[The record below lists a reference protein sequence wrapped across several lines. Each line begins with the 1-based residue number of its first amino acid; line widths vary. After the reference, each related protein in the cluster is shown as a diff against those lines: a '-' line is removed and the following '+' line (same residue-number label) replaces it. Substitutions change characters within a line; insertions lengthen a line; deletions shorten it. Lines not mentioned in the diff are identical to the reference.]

1 MRASRARRTT
11 LLRRVLGERR
21 GRVGASIVGAIVV
34 MAVLAPW
41 IAPFDPNEQAFTPL
55 QSPSWAH
62 LVGTDDLGRDLLS
75 RIIYGARVS
84 LAVSLLGVGIGVIAG
99 VLLGLIAAQRSG
111 ILGSAIMRGSEII
124 QAFPGIILA
133 IAVVAVLG
141 PGSTQVSIA
150 IGINSIPF
158 FVRLTHGSILKEMQL
173 DYVASTVSLGA
184 KPRRV
189 ALQHLLPN
197 GLPSVLPLISVRL
210 GTGVRAEAALSFLG
224 FGATRPTATWGGL
237 LNAATPYIAYR
248 PWQVIVPGMAIVL
261 LVVGF
266 TLIGDAVQRAIDPR
280 SRPRRMILD
289 EGGVRPDGAVGG
301 AGD

>member
-1 MRASRARRTT
+1 MRALKES
-11 LLRRVLGERR
+11 LLGRVVSYRR
-21 GRVGASIVGAIVV
+21 GLVGASMVGAIVAV
-34 MAVLAPW
+34 AVLAPW
-41 IAPFDPNEQAFTPL
+41 IAPFDPNAQAFMPL
-55 QSPSWAH
+55 QSPSWTH
-62 LVGTDDLGRDLLS
+62 LVGTDDLGRDLIS

-84 LAVSLLGVGIGVIAG
+84 LAVSLVGVGIGVVAG

-111 ILGSAIMRGSEII
+111 VLGSSIMRGSEII

-150 IGINSIPF
+150 IGVNSIPF
-158 FVRLTHGSILKEMQL
+158 FVRLTHASILKEMQL

-197 GLPSVLPLISVRL
+197 GLPSVLPLVSVRL

-237 LNAATPYIAYR
+237 LNAATPYIAFR

-261 LVVGF
+261 LVIGF
-266 TLIGDAVQRAIDPR
+266 TLIGDALQHAVDPR
-280 SRPRRMILD
+280 SRPRRMTLD
-289 EGGVRPDGAVGG
+289 EGSTHTPDVT
-301 AGD
+301 

>member
-1 MRASRARRTT
+1 MKPPKAS
-11 LLRRVLGERR
+11 LLRRSLSDRR
-21 GRVGASIVGAIVV
+21 GLVGASLVGAIIAVAV
-34 MAVLAPW
+34 MAPW
-41 IAPFDPNEQAFTPL
+41 ISPFDPNEQAFVPL

-84 LAVSLLGVGIGVIAG
+84 LAVSLLGVGIGVVAG
-99 VLLGLIAAQRSG
+99 VLLGLVAAQRSG
-111 ILGSAIMRGSEII
+111 ALGSAIMRGSEII

-141 PGSTQVSIA
+141 PGSTQVAIA
-150 IGINSIPF
+150 IGINSVPF

-184 KPRRV
+184 RPRRV

-197 GLPSVLPLISVRL
+197 GLPAVLPLVSVRL

-261 LVVGF
+261 LVIGF

-280 SRPRRMILD
+280 SRPRRLD
-289 EGGVRPDGAVGG
+289 VGEGDDGPTGLLDRVGP
-301 AGD
+301 